1 MRAVVPDGGGK
12 LGGMD
17 NMYQP
22 AGDPQD
28 LDQTQQLPPMGGT
41 AGPGDPGFPAG
52 AGGPDGPDGPG
63 GHGFPGGP
71 GAHGSPGAPGAHGF
85 PGGPG
90 GHGFPGGPGFSG
102 GSGFPGNGGSVPAA
116 PRHRRAL
123 RWGAGA
129 ALATLLFGGGVVASG
144 LTGSSSPVLSS
155 NAASAGAAAPTG
167 QAAQL
172 NAILSSATSPGA
184 ASAAAA
190 FGSASPGTARTA
202 RAVRC
207 RRVRAR
213 LRATGHLRAAHAVA
227 RACHRIGRVRLLG
240 GMYGQFTFRTRSG
253 VRTIAYERGAVQSDS
268 GNSVV
273 VRAADG
279 TTETWNLTSKTVVRQ
294 NHGKTTSSALS
305 AGQQAFVAG
314 PVVSGAHD
322 IRLAVIRPVTAGSAS
337 GNPASGS

>member
-1 MRAVVPDGGGK
+1 MPQPDASPAGCGRAIQRICRQISGSSQDVQAIVPAGGGK

-28 LDQTQQLPPMGGT
+28 LDQTQQLSPMGG
-41 AGPGDPGFPAG
+41 PGE
-52 AGGPDGPDGPG
+52 
-63 GHGFPGGP
+63 
-71 GAHGSPGAPGAHGF
+71 

-90 GHGFPGGPGFSG
+90 GPSG
-102 GSGFPGNGGSVPAA
+102 PGNGGSVPTA
-116 PRHRRAL
+116 PRHRRSL

-129 ALATLLFGGGVVASG
+129 ALAALLFGGGVVASG
-144 LTGSSSPVLSS
+144 LTGNSSPVLGS
-155 NAASAGAAAPTG
+155 NTASAGAAAPTG

-190 FGSASPGTARTA
+190 FGSASPGAARTA
-202 RAVRC
+202 RAIRC

-213 LRATGHLRAAHAVA
+213 LRATGHPRAAHAVA

-279 TTETWNLTSKTVVRQ
+279 TTETWNMTSKTVVRE

-305 AGQQAFVAG
+305 AGQQVFVAG

-322 IRLAVIRPVTAGSAS
+322 IRLAVIRPATAGSAS

>member
-71 GAHGSPGAPGAHGF
+71 GAHG
-85 PGGPG
+85 
-90 GHGFPGGPGFSG
+90 FPGGPGFSG

-129 ALATLLFGGGVVASG
+129 ALAALLFGGGVVASG

-190 FGSASPGTARTA
+190 FGSASPGTARMA

-207 RRVRAR
+207 RRLRAR
-213 LRATGHLRAAHAVA
+213 LRATGHPRAAHAVA

-305 AGQQAFVAG
+305 AGQQVFVAG

>member
-1 MRAVVPDGGGK
+1 VQAVVPDGGGK

-28 LDQTQQLPPMGGT
+28 LDQTQQLSPMGGT
-41 AGPGDPGFPAG
+41 AGPGGPGSPAG
-52 AGGPDGPDGPG
+52 PGGPGGPDGPDGPG
-63 GHGFPGGP
+63 GHGLPGEP
-71 GAHGSPGAPGAHGF
+71 GA
-85 PGGPG
+85 
-90 GHGFPGGPGFSG
+90 HGFPGGPGFSG
-102 GSGFPGNGGSVPAA
+102 GSGFPGNDGSVPAV
-116 PRHRRAL
+116 PRHRRSL

-129 ALATLLFGGGVVASG
+129 ALAALLFGSGVLASG

-184 ASAAAA
+184 ASAAAV

-213 LRATGHLRAAHAVA
+213 LHATGHPRAAHAVA

-240 GMYGQFTFRTRSG
+240 GMYGQFTFRTKSG

-268 GNSVV
+268 GNSVI

-305 AGQQAFVAG
+305 AGQQVFVAG

-322 IRLAVIRPVTAGSAS
+322 IRLAVIRPATAGSAS